1 MAKAGTPQSVI
12 EVLTAAI
19 EKVKQTQEW
28 KDFSRLNLQSSP
40 NYSLEEMQ
48 KLVAGEISSDRAFLE
63 SGGFLKRMN

>member
-1 MAKAGTPQSVI
+1 VI
-12 EVLTAAI
+12 AVPPTAI
-19 EKVKQTQEW
+19 EKVKQTREW

-40 NYSLEEMQ
+40 NVSLEDMR

>member
-1 MAKAGTPQSVI
+1 MVKAGTPQAVI
-12 EVLTAAI
+12 DVLAAAI

-48 KLVAGEISSDRAFLE
+48 KLVADEISSDRAVLE
-63 SGGFLKRMN
+63 SSGFLKRMN